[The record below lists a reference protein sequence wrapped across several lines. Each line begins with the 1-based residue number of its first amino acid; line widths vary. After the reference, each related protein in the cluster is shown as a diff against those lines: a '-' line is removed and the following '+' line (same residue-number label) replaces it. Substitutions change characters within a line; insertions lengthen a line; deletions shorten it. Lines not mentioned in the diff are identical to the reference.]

1 MPNTHS
7 TLTALF
13 SDIADSIRSKT
24 GQSGTIVADNFPTAI
39 DGITTPVLQ
48 SKSAT
53 PSLSTQTITPDSP
66 NNGLSSVSVSAVTK
80 ELLATLDSDFVA
92 ENIKKDVDLFGLI
105 GTLEGGGGAS
115 PSDYRGFPVVTG
127 TFTPAT
133 NITSDYALNFQ
144 TGNKLHYIAGKYDI
158 RPFFVL
164 FPESIPNGFNVRNY
178 VKYIVAT
185 QNYASNH
192 TPNVY
197 GVFKKQSEDSDTIS
211 TTYVETLQMVYDRID
226 DDTSHIIESLT
237 LPFNSTRILQA
248 GITWRWILGAPLGTT
263 VQRCEI
269 V

>member
-92 ENIKKDVDLFGLI
+92 GNIRKDVDLFGLV
-105 GTLEGGGGAS
+105 GTLEGGGLT
-115 PSDYRGFPVVTG
+115 DVYFG
-127 TFTPAT
+127 TITPT
-133 NITSDYALNFQ
+133 ETTKILDFS
-144 TGNKLHYIAGKYDI
+144 
-158 RPFFVL
+158 
-164 FPESIPNGFNVRNY
+164 S
-178 VKYIVAT
+178 
-185 QNYASNH
+185 
-192 TPNVY
+192 
-197 GVFKKQSEDSDTIS
+197 IS
-211 TTYVETLQMVYDRID
+211 TTFDSCVILCKGASSNPRYKICTVTVSKETSTVQSDNIVYLPGASSSTRSATRDSVSI
-226 DDTSHIIESLT
+226 SSGVLT
-237 LPFNSTRILQA
+237 VTATNPVFISGQRLFYMLWNSKNSPFNQ
-248 GITWRWILGAPLGTT
+248 G
-263 VQRCEI
+263 
-269 V
+269 